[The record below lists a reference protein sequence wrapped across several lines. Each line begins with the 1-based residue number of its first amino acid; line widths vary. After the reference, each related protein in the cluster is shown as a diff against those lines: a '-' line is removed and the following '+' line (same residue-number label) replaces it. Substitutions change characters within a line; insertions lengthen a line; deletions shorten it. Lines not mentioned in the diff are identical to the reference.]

1 MVGHDKPAP
10 CQAVDRTWLA
20 VLIAI
25 VGVIPGYLLASVVVL
40 VYAYFLQSIVRD
52 HWIPYLEEISLLW
65 FPELLRGGLTGGV
78 AIGLARWRIKTA
90 DFRVVRYTTTA
101 FWGGIFLLLVVL
113 GVSMIGP
120 TLDLIGA
127 AAFLVGFGVGLWAD
141 KLT

>member
-1 MVGHDKPAP
+1 MAKQPHG
-10 CQAVDRTWLA
+10 QTVDRTWLA

-25 VGVIPGYLLASVVVL
+25 VGVIPGYLAAGVVVV
-40 VYAYFLQSIVRD
+40 VYQFLLQSIVRD

-65 FPELLRGGLTGGV
+65 FPELARGLVTGVV
-78 AIGLARWRIKTA
+78 AIGLARWRVTSA

-101 FWGGIFLLLVVL
+101 FWGGVSLLLVVL

-120 TLDLIGA
+120 TLDLIGV
-127 AAFLVGFGVGLWAD
+127 AAFLVGFCLGLWAD